1 MGMRAWL
8 LATLIVLV
16 AAPVAQASDPL
27 RSRQWGLDMIRA
39 DAAHA
44 VTTGTGAV
52 VAVIDTGVEA
62 DHPDLAGQTLPGH
75 DFVETTTRHRT
86 ATGTGRT

>member
-1 MGMRAWL
+1 MRAWF
-8 LATLIVLV
+8 LAILIVLP
-16 AAPVAQASDPL
+16 AAPAAQASDPL
-27 RSRQWGLDMIRA
+27 RSRQWGLDMVGT

-52 VAVIDTGVEA
+52 VAVIDTGVKA
-62 DHPDLAGQTLPGH
+62 TIPTSSARPSPDTTSST
-75 DFVETTTRHRT
+75 TTTRRRT